1 MVLKNFEDAGFETEA
16 EIVRYLKTYGFE
28 EELVYNKVENL
39 SGGEKI
45 CFSLQK
51 SPGWMRTFFFWMS
64 RQATLIPI
72 PSLRWNR
79 QLKNMRVLY

>member
-1 MVLKNFEDAGFETEA
+1 MRETVLKNFADAGFETDA
-16 EIVRYLKTYGFE
+16 EIVRYLETYGFE

-51 SPGWMRTFFFWMS
+51 SPG
-64 RQATLIPI
+64 
-72 PSLRWNR
+72 
-79 QLKNMRVLY
+79 